1 MGRRGGAR
9 PISLPSKMGIPRP
22 PHPRGDETSCIHL
35 NHGPIKCASPLASP
49 TYSDDWQESIRRRSS
64 ILHRCRYQTCQPE
77 MEVDESCLE
86 ARHWA
91 RNPICFFH
99 NCPDASPLG
108 LTAKPGVV
116 CTTSIVPWVW
126 VPQIEL
132 QHPPFA
138 PFPVI
143 YHGQL
148 VISEN
153 LRSCPR
159 HCFFGLSS
167 ARIVA
172 SGHDQ

>member
-1 MGRRGGAR
+1 MSRALR
-9 PISLPSKMGIPRP
+9 PGI
-22 PHPRGDETSCIHL
+22 GLETQF
-35 NHGPIKCASPLASP
+35 A
-49 TYSDDWQESIRRRSS
+49 
-64 ILHRCRYQTCQPE
+64 
-77 MEVDESCLE
+77 
-86 ARHWA
+86 
-91 RNPICFFH
+91 FFS
-99 NCPDASPLG
+99 NCSDASPLD

-126 VPQIEL
+126 VPQIEP
-132 QHPPFA
+132 QHTPFV

-148 VISEN
+148 GISEN

-172 SGHDQ
+172 SRHDQKHPGASSEQLGSGTLGIVLSASTQVPHAS